1 MIEKPAQENIAARPM
16 AVVSTLTAESAAR
29 CKQDARILIAQALPV
44 DRDVMLAFLNRL
56 GYRADSVEDGREAV
70 KALQAARYDLV
81 LMDCQMPQMDGYHA
95 TRLIRDLAA
104 KALHPRTPIVALAAG
119 DMAADREKC
128 IQAGMDDCL
137 SKPVLPD
144 ALDRVLDKWLCRPP
158 RTETPH
164 PPAPEQA
171 LELGRPVFEHEDL
184 MRRLGG
190 NKALAGMVANAF
202 LEVVPSQLSN
212 LRRQLTV
219 RDVQGGRREAHTMK
233 GAAANISAPVFRSLA
248 LEAEQAA
255 EAGEWSTLEELLA
268 RMEYQLDRLKIAIA
282 AWE

>member
-1 MIEKPAQENIAARPM
+1 MIEKQTKTNIAARQM
-16 AVVSTLTAESAAR
+16 AVVPTLTAESAAR

-44 DRDVMLAFLNRL
+44 DRDVMLALLNHL
-56 GYRADSVEDGREAV
+56 GYRADAVANGREAV

-81 LMDCQMPQMDGYHA
+81 LMDCQMPEMDGYRA

-104 KALHPRTPIVALAAG
+104 KALDPRTPIIALAAG
-119 DMAADREKC
+119 DVAGDREKS

-137 SKPVLPD
+137 SKPVESD
-144 ALDRVLDKWLCRPP
+144 GLDRVLDNWLCRPP

-164 PPAPEQA
+164 PPAPAQA
-171 LELGRPVFEHEDL
+171 LELGPPVFDHGDL
-184 MRRLGG
+184 VKRLGG
-190 NKALAGMVANAF
+190 NKALAGMVADAF
-202 LEVVPSQLSN
+202 LESAPSQLSN

-219 RDVQGGRREAHTMK
+219 RDVQATRREAHTMK

-255 EAGEWSTLEELLA
+255 EAGEWSTLEELLP